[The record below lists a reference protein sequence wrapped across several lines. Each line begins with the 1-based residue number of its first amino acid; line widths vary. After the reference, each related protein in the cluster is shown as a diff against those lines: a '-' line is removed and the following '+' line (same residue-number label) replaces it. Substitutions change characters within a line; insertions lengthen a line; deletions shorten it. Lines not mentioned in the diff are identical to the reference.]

1 MGVSWFA
8 RAETVLPVCFNY
20 ERDACTSPGRFSR
33 ACCSLEEIFTRH
45 GQRPFAISSEN
56 KVLRAR
62 NEPSLP
68 SVPFLARASPT
79 DEHVRTP
86 VNFRT
91 CRTVERR
98 GRKLEFFARARALKP
113 KPRHNALPAK
123 LSLTPRTGVF
133 LSVSERVSHAKL
145 SSSHQVLP
153 CTFSSFEPSYYYH
166 PHVYKPYTRTRTRT
180 RARTYTTDVP
190 CGTN

>member
-1 MGVSWFA
+1 MTWAFRGSHAQRPCYPCALITSAILAPAPAVSRAYVA
-8 RAETVLPVCFNY
+8 RSKKYLRVTGSDLLPSRPKIKYCAR
-20 ERDACTSPGRFSR
+20 ETSPPCFPCRSWLVHR
-33 ACCSLEEIFTRH
+33 QLT
-45 GQRPFAISSEN
+45 N
-56 KVLRAR
+56 
-62 NEPSLP
+62 
-68 SVPFLARASPT
+68 
-79 DEHVRTP
+79 TP

-91 CRTVERR
+91 CRTVKRR

-133 LSVSERVSHAKL
+133 LSVSEGVSHAKL

-166 PHVYKPYTRTRTRT
+166 PHVYKPYTRTRAHIYNGCTVW
-180 RARTYTTDVP
+180 Y
-190 CGTN
+190 